1 MIPAVRVSYLGA
13 TALGTEHLASLSKIF
28 LQYFYCSFPPVLHP
42 FTILYPA
49 LCYGIVFI
57 FGDILM
63 NLRNWTK
70 LGLGAFLWLLA
81 VTGHTKIDK
90 PNILVIWGDDI
101 GWSNISAYHR
111 GMLGGR
117 TSNIDRIANEGAIF
131 TDYYGEQSCT
141 AGRSAFITGQHP
153 LRTGLLKVGLPGADI
168 GLHADDPTI
177 AELLK
182 PLGYTSGQFGK
193 NHLGDKDKFLPTN
206 HGFDEFF
213 GNLYHLNAE
222 EEPETYFYPTDP
234 EFHKRFAPR
243 GVIHSYSDG
252 KIEDTGPLTR
262 KRMETADQEFADA
275 ALKFMEKAHK
285 AEKPFFIWY
294 NATRMHVWTR
304 LAPKWRGSSGYGLY
318 ADGMMEHDYH
328 VGQLL
333 DKLDSLG
340 IAGNTIVVYS
350 TDNGSQTNTYPD
362 GGSEPFRGEKGSTW
376 EGGFRVP
383 ALIRWPGVVNEG
395 TVINDIVNHQD
406 WLPTFLTAAGEP
418 DIKAKLKKGYRAG
431 DKTYKV
437 HIDGFDQTDLLSGNG
452 PGNRENIFYFDDNAN
467 FNAIRWND
475 WKIHFAF
482 QMEGWSGPREALNF
496 PRVVNLRTD
505 PYETSLDSSL
515 YARFFADQLWLFVPT
530 QQEVGKWLMTFREFP
545 PRQATASFTID
556 RMMQQMQQ
564 MLQMRGSAPPASK
577 GVSGN

>member
-1 MIPAVRVSYLGA
+1 M
-13 TALGTEHLASLSKIF
+13 K
-28 LQYFYCSFPPVLHP
+28 LQ
-42 FTILYPA
+42 
-49 LCYGIVFI
+49 
-57 FGDILM
+57 
-63 NLRNWTK
+63 NLLK
-70 LGLGAFLWLLA
+70 AGLGVVLCLLA
-81 VTGHTKIDK
+81 VTVHAKTDK

-111 GMLGGR
+111 GMLGSR
-117 TSNIDRIANEGAIF
+117 TPNLDRIANEGAMF

-193 NHLGDKDKFLPTN
+193 NHLGDKDKFLPTS
-206 HGFDEFF
+206 HGFDEFL

-222 EEPETYFYPTDP
+222 EEPETYFYPKDP

-243 GVIHSYSDG
+243 GVIHSYGDG

-275 ALKFMEKAHK
+275 ALKFMDKAHK
-285 AEKPFFIWY
+285 AEKPFFVWF

-304 LAPKWRGSSGYGLY
+304 LAPKWQGSSGYGLY

-340 IAGNTIVVYS
+340 IADNTIVVYS

-383 ALIRWPGVVNEG
+383 ALIRWPGVVKEG
-395 TVINDIVNHQD
+395 TVINDIFNHQD
-406 WLPTFLTAAGEP
+406 WLPTFLAAAGEP
-418 DIKAKLKKGYRAG
+418 GINAKLKKGHRAG

-437 HIDGFDQTDLLSGNG
+437 HIDGFDQSDLLSGKG
-452 PGNRENIFYFDDNAN
+452 PGKRENIFYFDDNAN

-475 WKIHFAF
+475 WKIHFAL
-482 QMEGWSGPREALNF
+482 QMEGWSGPRESLNF
-496 PRVVNLRTD
+496 PRIVNLRTD
-505 PYETSLDSSL
+505 PYETSLDSGM
-515 YARFFADQLWLFVPT
+515 YARFFGDQLWLFVPT
-530 QQEVGKWLMTFREFP
+530 QQEVGKWLMTFRQFP

-556 RMMQQMQQ
+556 GMMQQMQK
-564 MLQMRGSAPPASK
+564 MLQMRGGAGAIPKGAPQK
-577 GVSGN
+577 K

>member
-1 MIPAVRVSYLGA
+1 MSDYKIIR
-13 TALGTEHLASLSKIF
+13 TALLLLLCIGTHAAYAKT
-28 LQYFYCSFPPVLHP
+28 H
-42 FTILYPA
+42 
-49 LCYGIVFI
+49 
-57 FGDILM
+57 
-63 NLRNWTK
+63 
-70 LGLGAFLWLLA
+70 
-81 VTGHTKIDK
+81 K

-111 GMLGGR
+111 GMLGGS
-117 TSNIDRIANEGAIF
+117 TPNIDRIANEGALF

-153 LRTGLLKVGLPGADI
+153 LRTGLLKVGMPGADI
-168 GLHADDPTI
+168 GLQAEDPTI

-182 PLGYTSGQFGK
+182 PLGYATAQFGK
-193 NHLGDKDKFLPTN
+193 NHLGDKDKFLPSN

-222 EEPETYFYPTDP
+222 EEPETYFYPKDP
-234 EFHKRFAPR
+234 AFHKRYAPR
-243 GVIHSYSDG
+243 GVIHSYADG

-262 KRMETADQEFADA
+262 KRMEIIDQEFTDNAIRFMQQAD
-275 ALKFMEKAHK
+275 KND
-285 AEKPFFIWY
+285 KPFFIWF
-294 NATRMHVWTR
+294 NSTRMHVWTR
-304 LAPKWRGSSGYGLY
+304 LAPEWQGKSGYGLY

-333 DKLDSLG
+333 DELDKLR
-340 IAGNTIVVYS
+340 IADNTIVIYS

-383 ALIRWPGVVNEG
+383 ALIRWPGTVKPG
-395 TVINDIVNHQD
+395 TVINDIFSHQD
-406 WLPTFLTAAGEP
+406 WLPTLLSAAGEAG
-418 DIKAKLKKGYRAG
+418 IGEKLKSGYRAG
-431 DKTYKV
+431 DKSFKV
-437 HIDGFDQTDLLSGNG
+437 YLDGYDQTPVLSGNG
-452 PGNRENIFYFDDNAN
+452 PGARHNIYYFDDNAN

-475 WKIHFAF
+475 WKIHFAL
-482 QMEGWSGPREALNF
+482 QPDGWGGSREPLNF
-496 PRVVNLRTD
+496 PRLINLRSD
-505 PYETSLDSSL
+505 PYETSIDSGL

-556 RMMQQMQQ
+556 KMMQQMQQ
-564 MLQMRGSAPPASK
+564 MLQMRAMGSGVPAKPPEK
-577 GVSGN
+577 

>member
-1 MIPAVRVSYLGA
+1 MTTRRLFQTLACTLLLLGA
-13 TALGTEHLASLSKIF
+13 WSAQAKT
-28 LQYFYCSFPPVLHP
+28 
-42 FTILYPA
+42 
-49 LCYGIVFI
+49 
-57 FGDILM
+57 
-63 NLRNWTK
+63 
-70 LGLGAFLWLLA
+70 
-81 VTGHTKIDK
+81 DK
-90 PNILVIWGDDI
+90 PNIMVIWGDDI

-111 GMLGGR
+111 GMLGGS
-117 TSNIDRIANEGAIF
+117 TPNIDRIAQEGALF

-153 LRTGLLKVGLPGADI
+153 LRTGLLKVGMPGADI
-168 GLHADDPTI
+168 GLQAEDPTI

-182 PLGYTSGQFGK
+182 PLGYATAQFGK

-222 EEPETYFYPTDP
+222 EEPETYFYPKGP
-234 EFHKRFAPR
+234 EFRKRFAPR
-243 GVIHSYSDG
+243 GVIHSYADG

-262 KRMETADQEFADA
+262 KRMEIIDQEFADGA
-275 ALKFMEKAHK
+275 IRFMGQAHK
-285 AEKPFFIWY
+285 DNKPFFIWF
-294 NATRMHVWTR
+294 NSTRMHVWTR
-304 LAPKWRGSSGYGLY
+304 LAPKWQGSSGYGLY

-328 VGQLL
+328 VGLLLDEL
-333 DKLDSLG
+333 DKLG
-340 IAGNTIVVYS
+340 IADNTIVIYS

-383 ALIRWPGVVNEG
+383 ALIRWPGTVKPG
-395 TVINDIVNHQD
+395 TVINAIFSHQD
-406 WLPTFLTAAGEP
+406 WLPTLLSAAGEP
-418 DIKAKLKKGYRAG
+418 GINSKLKAGHRAG
-431 DKTYKV
+431 DKNFKV
-437 HIDGFDQTDLLSGNG
+437 YIDGYDQTPVLSGKG
-452 PGNRENIFYFDDNAN
+452 PGARQTLYYFDDNAN

-475 WKIHFAF
+475 WKIMFAW
-482 QMEGWSGPREALNF
+482 QMEGWGGPREALNF

-505 PYETSLDSSL
+505 PYETSIDSGL

-564 MLQMRGSAPPASK
+564 MLQMRAMGTAVPGKAPK
-577 GVSGN
+577 K

>member
-1 MIPAVRVSYLGA
+1 MIGRNLLH
-13 TALGTEHLASLSKIF
+13 TALCALLCLA
-28 LQYFYCSFPPVLHP
+28 
-42 FTILYPA
+42 
-49 LCYGIVFI
+49 
-57 FGDILM
+57 
-63 NLRNWTK
+63 
-70 LGLGAFLWLLA
+70 A
-81 VTGHTKIDK
+81 VSTQAKTDK

-111 GMLGGR
+111 GMLGSR
-117 TSNIDRIANEGAIF
+117 TPNIDRIANEGAMF

-168 GLHADDPTI
+168 GLQAEDPTI
-177 AELLK
+177 AELLR
-182 PLGYTSGQFGK
+182 PLGYATGQFGK
-193 NHLGDKDKFLPTN
+193 NHLGDKDKFLPSN

-222 EEPETYFYPTDP
+222 EEPETYFYPKDP
-234 EFHKRFAPR
+234 AFHQRFAPR
-243 GVIHSYSDG
+243 GVIHSYADG
-252 KIEDTGPLTR
+252 KIEDTGPLSR
-262 KRMETADQEFADA
+262 KRMETADQEFTDA
-275 ALKFMEKAHK
+275 TLKFIDKSHK
-285 AEKPFFIWY
+285 DGKPFFIWF

-304 LAPKWRGSSGYGLY
+304 LAAKWQGASGYGLY

-333 DKLDSLG
+333 DKLDDLG
-340 IAGNTIVVYS
+340 IADNTIVIYS

-383 ALIRWPGVVNEG
+383 ALIRWPGVVQRG
-395 TVINDIVNHQD
+395 TVINDIFSHQD
-406 WLPTFLTAAGEP
+406 WLPTLLAAAGEP
-418 DIKAKLKKGYRAG
+418 DINNKLKKGHRAG
-431 DKTYKV
+431 DKTFKV
-437 HIDGFDQTDLLSGNG
+437 YIDGYDQTDALAGKG
-452 PGNRENIFYFDDNAN
+452 PGKRHNIYYFDDNAN
-467 FNAIRWND
+467 FNAMRWND

-482 QMEGWSGPREALNF
+482 QMEGWGGPREALNF
-496 PRVVNLRTD
+496 PRIVNLRTD

-564 MLQMRGSAPPASK
+564 MLQMRAMGGAQQRPPK
-577 GVSGN
+577 Q

>member
-1 MIPAVRVSYLGA
+1 MSDYRLIRTL
-13 TALGTEHLASLSKIF
+13 LLLLLCIGTHAAYAK
-28 LQYFYCSFPPVLHP
+28 
-42 FTILYPA
+42 T
-49 LCYGIVFI
+49 
-57 FGDILM
+57 
-63 NLRNWTK
+63 
-70 LGLGAFLWLLA
+70 
-81 VTGHTKIDK
+81 DK

-111 GMLGGR
+111 GMLGGS
-117 TSNIDRIANEGAIF
+117 TPNIDRIANEGALF

-168 GLHADDPTI
+168 GLQAEDPTI

-182 PLGYTSGQFGK
+182 PLGYATAQFGK
-193 NHLGDKDKFLPTN
+193 NHLGDKDKFLPSN

-222 EEPETYFYPTDP
+222 EEPETYFYPKDP
-234 EFHKRFAPR
+234 AFHKRYAPR
-243 GVIHSYSDG
+243 GVIHSYADG

-262 KRMETADQEFADA
+262 KRMEIIDQEFTDNTIR
-275 ALKFMEKAHK
+275 FMQDAHK
-285 AEKPFFIWY
+285 ADKPFFIWF

-304 LAPKWRGSSGYGLY
+304 LAPEWQGKSGYGLY

-333 DKLDSLG
+333 DELDKLR
-340 IAGNTIVVYS
+340 IADNTIVIYS

-362 GGSEPFRGEKGSTW
+362 GGSEPFRGEKGTTW

-383 ALIRWPGVVNEG
+383 ALIRWPGTVKPG
-395 TVINDIVNHQD
+395 TVINDIFSHQD
-406 WLPTFLTAAGEP
+406 WLPTLLSAAGEP
-418 DIKAKLKKGYRAG
+418 GIGEKLKSGYRAG
-431 DKTYKV
+431 NKNFKV
-437 HIDGFDQTDLLSGNG
+437 YLDGYDQTPVLSGNG
-452 PGNRENIFYFDDNAN
+452 PGARHNIYYFDDNAN

-475 WKIHFAF
+475 WKIHFAI
-482 QMEGWSGPREALNF
+482 QPDGWGGPREPLNF
-496 PRVVNLRTD
+496 PRLINLRSD
-505 PYETSLDSSL
+505 PYETSIDSGL

-556 RMMQQMQQ
+556 KMMQQMQQ
-564 MLQMRGSAPPASK
+564 MLQMRAMGGGVPAKPPGK
-577 GVSGN
+577 